1 LKTSALTAMRA
12 KLGWH
17 AITPYSPILKS
28 TNHEDKE
35 VYVLQ

>member
-1 LKTSALTAMRA
+1 MWT

-28 TNHEDKE
+28 TGHADKE
-35 VYVLQ
+35 VYALQ